1 MEDLSDIKYPHLNR
15 IAMLYPSPGMIL
27 GEELY
32 WEPKWDGSNVRFY
45 LDQERDLCMGSRN
58 MALASEDMFKTAA
71 SIPDLLDN
79 VTGLLEDA
87 QTCGS
92 EYVLFGEL
100 LSKGKSPTRI
110 TTYDEPRFIAFD
122 MYTTKTKQ
130 LVPYIILH
138 QQCHHSNIECI
149 DVEVITRHT
158 ELDEL
163 YTYRDQMLKDHPE
176 IEGFVVKSYDPKYG
190 FGMLAVKE
198 KHDTVKL
205 DKIPRDIKD
214 GKPQLPLLPDSEI
227 YGAIDK
233 VIADIGIE
241 QFKNVKIAMPLV
253 VQYANEEAKKHVMSI
268 PRNIFEYYRT
278 KLEDM

>member
-1 MEDLSDIKYPHLNR
+1 MGFLER
-15 IAMLYPSPGMIL
+15 SP
-27 GEELY
+27 
-32 WEPKWDGSNVRFY
+32 
-45 LDQERDLCMGSRN
+45 
-58 MALASEDMFKTAA
+58 
-71 SIPDLLDN
+71 
-79 VTGLLEDA
+79 
-87 QTCGS
+87 
-92 EYVLFGEL
+92 
-100 LSKGKSPTRI
+100 
-110 TTYDEPRFIAFD
+110 
-122 MYTTKTKQ
+122 
-130 LVPYIILH
+130 
-138 QQCHHSNIECI
+138 
-149 DVEVITRHT
+149 
-158 ELDEL
+158 
-163 YTYRDQMLKDHPE
+163 
-176 IEGFVVKSYDPKYG
+176 VKSYDPKYG